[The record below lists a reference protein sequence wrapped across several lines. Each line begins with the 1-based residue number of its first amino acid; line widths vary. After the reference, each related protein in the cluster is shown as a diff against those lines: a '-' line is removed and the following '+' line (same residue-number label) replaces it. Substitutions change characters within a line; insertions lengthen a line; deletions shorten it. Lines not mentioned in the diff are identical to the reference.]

1 MAIIPDLAVIW
12 LIINQSPHV
21 TGLDLFMSDPYNAR
35 PLEIG
40 VGLCVRLLLTGLSDK
55 ALIFGVIFHGND
67 QPIGS

>member
-1 MAIIPDLAVIW
+1 ML
-12 LIINQSPHV
+12 
-21 TGLDLFMSDPYNAR
+21 LFSSVDPSSVYPYNAR

-40 VGLCVRLLLTGLSDK
+40 VELRVRLLLTGLSDK